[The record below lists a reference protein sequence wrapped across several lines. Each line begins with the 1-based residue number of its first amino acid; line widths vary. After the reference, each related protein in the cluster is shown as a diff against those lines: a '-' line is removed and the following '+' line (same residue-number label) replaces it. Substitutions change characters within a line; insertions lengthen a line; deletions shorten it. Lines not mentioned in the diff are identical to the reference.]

1 MTNKNKVRRIKF
13 FRVFLLS
20 LAVFSVIA
28 ALLTTAYVLV
38 TKNNLLSA
46 VLKQQVLQNENPK
59 TATKD
64 KAFTVLALFGSE
76 QMGSGQLDTGMI
88 VFFNHK
94 NQEINVI
101 SVPRDTKFKWPED
114 IYTELSAKRSD
125 LSKIVPFSEV
135 PSYVSADRRN
145 EVAKKVLENALHLNI
160 EYFVGTDLA
169 AFKYLVDVVGPVEME
184 VPAIAF
190 EDAAKGRK
198 VSFEKGLQS
207 LDGEKAASLLQYS
220 EKYSGGDL
228 NRIKIQQA
236 FLKSLI
242 AQILKPENKIN
253 LPSTMKGLYPYI
265 QTNFEDAADY
275 MVYLEN
281 ISMDKIFIHTL
292 PGNITSDDK
301 YAYDSANLKSIMD
314 RILVSAPSTVP
325 SGETPKQEQ
334 AKEPAQD
341 TQTGNEPATQTTPE
355 TPATPEAPATNE
367 PSGVVITEVYDT
379 KIMPIGIYNGTNI
392 AGLAAKNKII
402 LESKGYKV
410 AKTDNY
416 PTKPVEKTII
426 KVYAKEIGDELLA
439 HYPKGVVQVDPA
451 LKGKAE
457 EIVIVLG
464 LTEK

>member
-1 MTNKNKVRRIKF
+1 MANKNKVRRIKF

-20 LAVFSVIA
+20 LAIFSVIA

-38 TKNNLLSA
+38 TKNNLLG
-46 VLKQQVLQNENPK
+46 KVLQQPVLQTENPK
-59 TATKD
+59 TAVKD
-64 KAFTVLALFGSE
+64 KAFTVVALFGAE
-76 QMGSGQLDTGMI
+76 QMGSSQIDTGMI

-114 IYTELSAKRSD
+114 IYTELSAKRTD
-125 LSKIVPFSEV
+125 LSKIVAFSEV
-135 PSYVSADRRN
+135 PTYVSADRRN
-145 EVAKKVLENALHLNI
+145 EVAKKVLENALHINI
-160 EYFVGTDLA
+160 NYFINTDLA
-169 AFKYLVDVVGPVEME
+169 AFKYLVNVVGPVEME

-190 EDAAKGRK
+190 EDTLKGRK
-198 VSFEKGLQS
+198 VSFEKGLQA
-207 LDGEKAASLLQYS
+207 LDGEKAAELLQYS
-220 EKYSGGDL
+220 EKYTGGDL
-228 NRIKIQQA
+228 NRIKVQQS
-236 FLKSLI
+236 FLKSLV
-242 AQILKPENKIN
+242 AQILKPENKLN
-253 LPSTMKGLYPYI
+253 LASTMKGLYPYI
-265 QTNFEDAADY
+265 QTDFNDAADY
-275 MVYLEN
+275 MVYLEQ
-281 ISMDKIFIHTL
+281 IHPDKMFIHTL

-301 YAYDSANLKSIMD
+301 FAYDSANLKSIMD
-314 RILVSAPSTVP
+314 KILVSGSASKPSTD
-325 SGETPKQEQ
+325 EPKQEQ
-334 AKEPAQD
+334 PAPQAQD
-341 TQTGNEPATQTTPE
+341 NKEQTNAESQTTPE
-355 TPATPEAPATNE
+355 TAPAPAPTE

-379 KIMPIGIYNGTNI
+379 KIMPIGVYNGTNI

-426 KVYAKEIGDELLA
+426 KVYAKEIGEEFLA

-464 LTEK
+464 LTEN